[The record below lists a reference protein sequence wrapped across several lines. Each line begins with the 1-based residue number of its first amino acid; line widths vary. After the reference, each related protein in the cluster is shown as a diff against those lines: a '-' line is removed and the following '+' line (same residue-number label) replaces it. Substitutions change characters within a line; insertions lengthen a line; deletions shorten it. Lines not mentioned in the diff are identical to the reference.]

1 MDMHKH
7 EGEEERQ
14 FTPTLDSVSGLEKVM
29 QKEEEVKRENES
41 EKTKTKE
48 PRKSDDKHSTKSE
61 KDERKFLSELAC
73 DVLCPHEVL
82 RDSVHGDI
90 WITLIDRAII
100 DTPLFQKLRGKLQLG
115 PTHLVYFGA
124 THTRFAHSIGTLHMA
139 EKIIEICNKNY
150 KKFANPYLMEIDPY
164 DHLLIRLYA
173 LLHDAAHIPF
183 GHTLER
189 EGNLFPKHEW
199 EDKVRAEKI
208 IGNKSKIREAINE
221 TLKLF
226 HFSDKQIKTVIDDLY
241 EILTY
246 DRSKDP
252 MNFRNPFVIDVV
264 GNTLCADLLDYS
276 VRDMYYCGLTERWG
290 NRFLQ
295 YLAILPL
302 VRVDSESE
310 EYDVKTAEKGGK
322 GRLVLLSYRYERDR
336 SNPRHTRPVH
346 KHDVISEAIDLLRK
360 RFSLAQKVYFHR
372 TKKAASAML
381 ISAVGEEGLKPE
393 DLLEMNCDQLIVKL
407 TESTNVRVKNIAQN
421 YRKRNLFKVIYEIK
435 YKKPAEDENS
445 RILWKDIAPKF
456 RNSDL
461 RLKKEREIEKTMD
474 LGLGNLLIYCPRP
487 GMNVKQIEMLVQT
500 EPENQVK
507 PLRLIL
513 DETRKEELEVIDK
526 YFNKLWS
533 LQVLIN
539 PDKLD
544 PREVNNPDVRC
555 LSGYCE
561 DLFGLP
567 NDLNKELRGTR
578 RDLAE
583 TRIHVAVKDWDQ
595 QHPDERVPNFIVEK
609 LKAESHRY
617 TKDPEALKKELQ
629 EMVKEHYDKS

>member
-1 MDMHKH
+1 MDVH
-7 EGEEERQ
+7 EKKEGLKQ
-14 FTPTLDSVSGLEKVM
+14 VTPTLDSVTNSEKVIPRTKGIGRKGE
-29 QKEEEVKRENES
+29 KEKSKEGKSKKRSTENEI
-41 EKTKTKE
+41 
-48 PRKSDDKHSTKSE
+48 
-61 KDERKFLSELAC
+61 DERKLLNELTY
-73 DVLCPHEVL
+73 DVLSPHEVL

-90 WITLIDRAII
+90 WITLLERTII
-100 DTPLFQKLRGKLQLG
+100 DTRLFQKLRGKLQLG

-139 EKIIEICNKNY
+139 EKIVEICNKNY
-150 KKFANPYLMEIDPY
+150 KKYANPHLMEIDPY

-189 EGNLFPKHEW
+189 EGNLFLHHEW
-199 EDKVRAEKI
+199 QDTTRAEKI
-208 IGNKSKIREAINE
+208 IGKKSEIRDKIKT
-221 TLKLF
+221 TLELYG
-226 HFSDKQIKTVIDDLY
+226 FSDPQIETVMQDLR
-241 EILTY
+241 EILTFNS
-246 DRSKDP
+246 REDP

-295 YLAILPL
+295 YLAVLPL
-302 VRVDSESE
+302 TKSDPESKE
-310 EYDVKTAEKGGK
+310 FDVKIAEEGGK

-336 SNPRHTRPVH
+336 SNPKHTHPVH
-346 KHDVISEAIDLLRK
+346 KNDVISEAVDLLRK

-381 ISAVGEEGLKPE
+381 ISAVGEEGLKPQE
-393 DLLEMNCDQLIVKL
+393 LLEMNCDQLLSKL
-407 TESTNVRVKNIAQN
+407 SKSTNSRVKNLVQN
-421 YRKRNLFKVIYEIK
+421 YRKRNLYKVIYEIK
-435 YKKPAEDENS
+435 YRKPAEDEKT
-445 RILWKDIAPKF
+445 IVLWKNIMPKF
-456 RNSDL
+456 RNPET
-461 RLKKEREIEKTMD
+461 RCQKEREIEETMN
-474 LGLGNLLIYCPRP
+474 LGLGNLLIYCPQP

-500 EPENQVK
+500 EPKNQVK
-507 PLRLIL
+507 PLHLIL

-539 PDKLD
+539 PEKLD

-561 DLFGLP
+561 DFFDLP
-567 NDLNKELRGTR
+567 NDLNKALRGTK
-578 RDLAE
+578 RDFME
-583 TRIHVAVKDWDQ
+583 TRIHVVVREWDQ
-595 QHPDERVPNFIVEK
+595 EHQDEMVPNYIVEK
-609 LKAESHRY
+609 LKAESHTY
-617 TKDPEALKKELQ
+617 SKDKDALKKELKK
-629 EMVKEHYDKS
+629 MVKEHYEKS